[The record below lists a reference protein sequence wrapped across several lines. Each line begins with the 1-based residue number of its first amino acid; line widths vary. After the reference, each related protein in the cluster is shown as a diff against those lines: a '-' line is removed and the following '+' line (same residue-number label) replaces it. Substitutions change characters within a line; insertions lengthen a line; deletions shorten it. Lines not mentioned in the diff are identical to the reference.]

1 MRLGEECGQLQIRFG
16 KTGDF
21 HLVLQQAELQRLI
34 AVNRDDET
42 FPLTFLGENMMTPGD
57 ALEPPSVA
65 LKDADKILAGNL
77 FHTVSS
83 STLSLALVA
92 VTSSSTDSH
101 S

>member
-1 MRLGEECGQLQIRFG
+1 MF
-16 KTGDF
+16 
-21 HLVLQQAELQRLI
+21 QQAKFQRLI
-34 AVNRDDET
+34 AVNRDDDA
-42 FPLTFLGENMMTPGD
+42 FPLTFFGENMMTAVD
-57 ALEPPSVA
+57 ALEPPSVI

>member
-1 MRLGEECGQLQIRFG
+1 M
-16 KTGDF
+16 
-21 HLVLQQAELQRLI
+21 
-34 AVNRDDET
+34 NRDDDAL
-42 FPLTFLGENMMTPGD
+42 PMTFLGENMMTAVD

-65 LKDADKILAGNL
+65 LKDADKILTGNL

-92 VTSSSTDSH
+92 VTSSSTDSQ